1 MQEKHSILVYY
12 YRNVKKYSTLR
23 LLKFILEI
31 QQRFIG
37 GIFILILLNKSTP
50 LVVAL
55 YSMYISYFYFSE
67 HNAAQLKRTSLFIV
81 SVTLIQY
88 SMILL
93 QQEIPNGDAKV
104 KLIDFIYDLIVSFV
118 LPKSSNTNPDRSP
131 SKQWPSLFKSLGLSH
146 LSQESLLFDSIPT
159 IIFQITIFYYDF
171 FLLFCAE
178 RIETVY
184 LKVKEG
190 FFHIQSDFTGKIMY
204 MIDFKG
210 WKDPTTKFLLSV
222 QSIFIVRILEMYLIV
237 LLVLNMFYDSPV
249 WNLFRMVQIF
259 FAYSNLAFRSICD
272 THLVRIRMRRV
283 LWVMSIYLWCRVI
296 LSTGLNVFRLL
307 NDTKEGWVILL
318 DLKVGEK
325 ALLAIEFFLTEY
337 VASLYFD
344 LKFMKLSDKIIQ
356 KKLIRSHL
364 VALTMTYNYNEQ
376 KLMKFI
382 EGYSERLELE
392 HEINKLN
399 LIIAE

>member
-1 MQEKHSILVYY
+1 M
-12 YRNVKKYSTLR
+12 
-23 LLKFILEI
+23 
-31 QQRFIG
+31 
-37 GIFILILLNKSTP
+37 
-50 LVVAL
+50 
-55 YSMYISYFYFSE
+55 
-67 HNAAQLKRTSLFIV
+67 
-81 SVTLIQY
+81 
-88 SMILL
+88 
-93 QQEIPNGDAKV
+93 
-104 KLIDFIYDLIVSFV
+104 
-118 LPKSSNTNPDRSP
+118 
-131 SKQWPSLFKSLGLSH
+131 
-146 LSQESLLFDSIPT
+146 LFDSIPT

-204 MIDFKG
+204 MINFKG
-210 WKDPTTKFLLSV
+210 WKDPSTKFLLTV
-222 QSIFIVRILEMYLIV
+222 QSVFIVRILEAYLIV
-237 LLVLNMFYDSPV
+237 LLVLNMIYDSPV

-259 FAYSNLAFRSICD
+259 FAFSNMAFRSISD
-272 THLVRIRMRRV
+272 AAIVRIRMRRV

-296 LSTGLNVFRLL
+296 LSTGLNVFQLLYESKDGWVVLL
-307 NDTKEGWVILL
+307 NLN
-318 DLKVGEK
+318 VGEK

-337 VASLYFD
+337 VTTLYFD

-364 VALTMTYNYNEQ
+364 VALSMTYNYNEQ